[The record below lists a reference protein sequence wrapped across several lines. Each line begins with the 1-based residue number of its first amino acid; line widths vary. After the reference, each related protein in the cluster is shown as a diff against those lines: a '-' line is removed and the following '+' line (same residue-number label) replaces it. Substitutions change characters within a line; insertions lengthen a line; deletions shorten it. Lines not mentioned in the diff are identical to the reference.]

1 MESVAFPA
9 TLSGMAKSLFVCQS
23 CGAEHRKWIG
33 QCPDCGDWN
42 SISEQVFEPASALAV
57 GKGKILP
64 TSSITEISGLDCPRR
79 STGIDELD
87 RVLGGGLVQGSAVL
101 IGGDPGIG
109 KSTVLLQAAAKLAA
123 NKQATITQ
131 ATGKQPADHKAAP
144 VLYITGEES
153 VQQVHLRGER
163 IDALHP
169 DLLLIS
175 ACELESILATIDKI
189 KPSAVIIDSIQTT
202 VSNRL
207 TSAPGT
213 VSQVRDC
220 SANLIKHAKQLGH
233 ALILV
238 GHVTKE
244 GALAGPRVLEHMVDA
259 VIYFEG
265 DRGHAHRILRAVKNR
280 FGPAG
285 EIGVFEMTDAGL
297 IGIRDASRL
306 FLAERAK
313 DTPGSVVLACMEG
326 TRPLLV
332 EVQALIAPTVY
343 ATPKRS
349 AVGVDGSRVAMLT
362 AVLERRIGLPLSQ
375 HDVYINIAGGARVN
389 EPAADLAVLLA
400 MVSAYQEKP
409 VAEDIAV
416 FGEVGLT
423 GEVRPVGQ
431 PEARAKEAAN
441 LGFGRLL
448 LPAENHQRVQKA
460 GIIANIRSDS
470 EAPLGLTGV
479 RHLSE
484 AAQKVLT

>member
-1 MESVAFPA
+1 MESNAYLT
-9 TLSGMAKSLFVCQS
+9 TLARMAKSLFVCQS
-23 CGAEHRKWIG
+23 CGAEHRKWMG
-33 QCPDCGDWN
+33 QCTDCGDWN
-42 SISEQVFEPASALAV
+42 AVTEQVIEAAAVRSLGKAKALRAS
-57 GKGKILP
+57 P
-64 TSSITEISGLDCPRR
+64 ITDISQSGNPRR
-79 STGIDELD
+79 STHIEELD
-87 RVLGGGLVQGSAVL
+87 RVLGGGLVAGSAVL

-109 KSTVLLQAAAKLAA
+109 KSTLLLQAAAKLAA
-123 NKQATITQ
+123 DKKH
-131 ATGKQPADHKAAP
+131 GP

-153 VQQVHLRGER
+153 IQQVHLRGSR
-163 IDALHP
+163 IDALHD

-175 ACELESILATIDKI
+175 ACELESMLATISEI
-189 KPSAVIIDSIQTT
+189 KPSTVIIDSIQTT
-202 VSNRL
+202 VSSKL

-220 SANLIKHAKQLGH
+220 SAALIQHAKTHGH
-233 ALILV
+233 VVILV
-238 GHVTKE
+238 GHVTKQ

-285 EIGVFEMTDAGL
+285 EIGVFEMSDRGL

-349 AVGVDGSRVAMLT
+349 AVGVDSGRVAMLT
-362 AVLERRIGLPLSQ
+362 AVLERRIGLPLAQ
-375 HDVYINIAGGARVN
+375 HDVYINIAGGARIA
-389 EPAADLAVLLA
+389 EPAADLAILLA
-400 MVSAYQEKP
+400 MVSAYQEKAVP
-409 VAEDIAV
+409 EDIAV

-423 GEVRPVGQ
+423 GEIRPVGQ

-441 LGFGRLL
+441 LGFSSIV
-448 LPAENHQRVQKA
+448 LPGENHERVQKA
-460 GIIANIRSDS
+460 NIIANMRSEKAS
-470 EAPLGLTGV
+470 PLTLIAV

-484 AAQKVLT
+484 AAQNILKSHRQNS

>member
-1 MESVAFPA
+1 MMESSSFPA
-9 TLSGMAKSLFVCQS
+9 TLAIMVKSIFVCQS
-23 CGAEHRKWIG
+23 CGAEHRKWMG
-33 QCPDCGDWN
+33 QCLDCNAWN
-42 SISEQVFEPASALAV
+42 SISEQVIEAATLRSAGKANVLA
-57 GKGKILP
+57 
-64 TSSITEISGLDCPRR
+64 TASITDINGKDCPRR

-87 RVLGGGLVQGSAVL
+87 RVLGGGLVPASAVL

-109 KSTVLLQAAAKLAA
+109 KSTVLLQAASKLAA
-123 NKQATITQ
+123 KQSD
-131 ATGKQPADHKAAP
+131 GP

-153 VQQVHLRGER
+153 IHQVHLRGER
-163 IDALHP
+163 IKALHA
-169 DLLLIS
+169 DLLLVS
-175 ACELESILATIDKI
+175 ACELEAMLATIDKI
-189 KPSAVIIDSIQTT
+189 KPSVVIVDSIQTT

-207 TSAPGT
+207 SSAPGT

-220 SANLIKHAKQLGH
+220 SANLIKNAKLHGH
-233 ALILV
+233 VLILV

-297 IGIRDASRL
+297 IGVRDASRL

-343 ATPKRS
+343 STPKRS
-349 AVGVDGSRVAMLT
+349 SVGVDSSRVAMLT

-375 HDVYINIAGGARVN
+375 HDVYINIAGGARIA

-400 MVSAYQEKP
+400 MVSAYQEK
-409 VAEDIAV
+409 ALASDIAV

-423 GEVRPVGQ
+423 GEIRPVGL
-431 PEARAKEAAN
+431 PEARAREAAN
-441 LGFGRLL
+441 LGFSRLL
-448 LPAENHQRVQKA
+448 LPAENHERVQKA
-460 GIIANIRSDS
+460 NIVANMRSEA
-470 EAPLGLTGV
+470 EAPLVLIGV

-484 AAQKVLT
+484 AAQKI

>member
-1 MESVAFPA
+1 
-9 TLSGMAKSLFVCQS
+9 MAKSLFVCQS

-42 SISEQVFEPASALAV
+42 SISEQVIDAATVRSV
-57 GKGKILP
+57 GKGKVLA
-64 TSSITEISGLDCPRR
+64 TAAITDISGKDCPRR

-87 RVLGGGLVQGSAVL
+87 RVLGGGLVPGSAVL

-109 KSTVLLQAAAKLAA
+109 KSTVLLQAAARLAA
-123 NKQATITQ
+123 NTASSNKPVSN
-131 ATGKQPADHKAAP
+131 KPASGQQEHP

-153 VQQVHLRGER
+153 IQQVHLRGER

-169 DLLLIS
+169 GLLLIS
-175 ACELESILATIDKI
+175 ACELESILTTIDKI
-189 KPSAVIIDSIQTT
+189 KPSTVIIDSIQTT

-220 SANLIKHAKQLGH
+220 SANLIKNAKQHGH

-343 ATPKRS
+343 STPKRS
-349 AVGVDGSRVAMLT
+349 AVGVDVGRVAMLT

-375 HDVYINIAGGARVN
+375 HDVYINIAGGARVV

-400 MVSAYQEKP
+400 MVSAYQEKA
-409 VAEDIAV
+409 VAADIAV

-431 PEARAKEAAN
+431 PEARAREAAN
-441 LGFGRLL
+441 LGFSRLL
-448 LPAENHQRVQKA
+448 LPSENHGRVQKA
-460 GIIANIRSDS
+460 NIIANIRSVT
-470 EAPLGLTGV
+470 EAPLALTGV

-484 AAQKVLT
+484 AAQKV

>member
-1 MESVAFPA
+1 
-9 TLSGMAKSLFVCQS
+9 MAKSLFVCQS
-23 CGAEHRKWIG
+23 CGAEHRKWMG
-33 QCPDCGDWN
+33 QCPDCNGWN
-42 SISEQVFEPASALAV
+42 SITEQVIDGVAAKAA
-57 GKGKILP
+57 GKGRVLN
-64 TSSITEISGLDCPRR
+64 TSSITDISSERCPRR
-79 STGIDELD
+79 STLIEEFD

-109 KSTVLLQAAAKLAA
+109 KSTLLLQAASKLAGA
-123 NKQATITQ
+123 GT
-131 ATGKQPADHKAAP
+131 

-153 VQQVHLRGER
+153 VQQVNLRGQR
-163 IDALHP
+163 IGAMHQSLQ
-169 DLLLIS
+169 LAS
-175 ACELESILATIDKI
+175 ACELESMLATIDKVR
-189 KPSAVIIDSIQTT
+189 PSAVIIDSIQTT

-220 SANLIKHAKQLGH
+220 SAALIQHAKKCGH

-238 GHVTKE
+238 GHVTKD

-297 IGIRDASRL
+297 IGIRDASRM
-306 FLAERAK
+306 FLAERAR
-313 DTPGSVVLACMEG
+313 DVPGSVVLACMEG

-343 ATPKRS
+343 AAPKRS
-349 AVGVDGSRVAMLT
+349 AVGVDGGRVAMLT
-362 AVLERRIGLPLSQ
+362 AVLERRVGLPLSQ
-375 HDVYINIAGGARVN
+375 HDVYINIAGGARIA
-389 EPAADLAVLLA
+389 EPAVDLAVLLA
-400 MVSAYQEKP
+400 MLSAFQERP
-409 VAEDIAV
+409 VPAEVAV

-431 PEARAKEAAN
+431 PEARAREAAN
-441 LGFGRLL
+441 LGFSRIL
-448 LPAENHQRVQKA
+448 LPKENHERVQKA
-460 GIIANIRSDS
+460 DIIANMRADAQIPI
-470 EAPLGLTGV
+470 ALIPV
-479 RHLSE
+479 RQLAD
-484 AAQKVLT
+484 AAQMLFG

>member
-1 MESVAFPA
+1 
-9 TLSGMAKSLFVCQS
+9 MAKSLYVCQS
-23 CGAEHRKWIG
+23 CGAEHRKWSG
-33 QCPDCGDWN
+33 QCPDCRQWN
-42 SISEQVFEPASALAV
+42 CISEQVIEAATTKLASRGKALPAEP
-57 GKGKILP
+57 
-64 TSSITEISGLDCPRR
+64 ITAIQQGSTPRR
-79 STGIDELD
+79 STRIEELD
-87 RVLGGGLVQGSAVL
+87 RVLGGGLVPGSALL

-109 KSTVLLQAAAKLAA
+109 KSTLLLQAAAKLAA
-123 NKQATITQ
+123 SEKREQ
-131 ATGKQPADHKAAP
+131 

-153 VQQVHLRGER
+153 IQQVHMRGER
-163 IDALHP
+163 IGALHEN
-169 DLLLIS
+169 LLLVS
-175 ACELESILATIDKI
+175 ACEVESILTTINQV
-189 KPSAVIIDSIQTT
+189 KPTTVIIDSIQTT
-202 VSNRL
+202 VSAAL
-207 TSAPGT
+207 SSAPGT

-220 SANLIKHAKQLGH
+220 SAALIKNAKQHGH
-233 ALILV
+233 AIILV

-244 GALAGPRVLEHMVDA
+244 GTLAGPRVLEHMVDA

-285 EIGVFEMTDAGL
+285 EIGVFEMSDCGL

-349 AVGVDGSRVAMLT
+349 AVGVDTARVAMLT

-389 EPAADLAVLLA
+389 EPAADLAVLMA
-400 MVSAYQEKP
+400 MVSAYQDRPVPEK
-409 VAEDIAV
+409 IAL

-423 GEVRPVGQ
+423 GEIRPVAQ

-441 LGFGRLL
+441 LGFTHLL
-448 LPAENHQRVQKA
+448 LPGENHERVQKA
-460 GIIANIRSDS
+460 NIIANMRPDQQTALQLS
-470 EAPLGLTGV
+470 AV
-479 RHLSE
+479 RHLTE
-484 AAQKVLT
+484 AAQKLLN